1 MASSSKAFTVDEV
14 IDMIIARDEPE
25 EVCHIKRKKPN
36 DDYKNKPS
44 QEEKRSENSVSRFY
58 GTSRCITLSEARE
71 EIESDENEV
80 RNVTIIPPDKGDEY
94 PTDEEDDFDGQD
106 GLPGDIVGT
115 LEINFELDN
124 YEQDKNDEAIKGVS
138 TNESLKKKGKRKN
151 SESGKNIK
159 KKNNK
164 KDTEKTHYEW
174 TKNVNC
180 FQPLMRNGNVNSFA
194 KVGHL
199 EGKTPFDV
207 WSLLFTPEMVDYI
220 TEQTMLY
227 ANRDKGDHSFF
238 TTSDEIYKFLGV
250 IIFSGYHHVPSEKN
264 FWSTQPDLQVP
275 FVANEISRNRY
286 HKIKSNI
293 HLADN
298 YNLEKGNKVAKVQP
312 IYDMFNKNLKQ
323 FGLLHSKLSIDESM
337 VPYKGLHSIRQYM
350 KAKPIKF
357 GYKLWSLCG
366 DDGYPYHL
374 DIYCGKS
381 NVTHGNYGLG
391 GNVVLSMVD
400 IAEKLGE
407 KTNVEFFFDNFFS
420 SQKLFLE
427 FQKEIFVL
435 RVQ

>member
-44 QEEKRSENSVSRFY
+44 QEDKRSENSVSRFY

-115 LEINFELDN
+115 LEINFESDIH
-124 YEQDKNDEAIKGVS
+124 EEDKNDEAIKSVS
-138 TNESLKKKGKRKN
+138 TKESLKQKGKRKN

-159 KKNNK
+159 KKNDK

-180 FQPLMRNGNVNSFA
+180 FQPLMRSRSVNSLA

-264 FWSTQPDLQVP
+264 FWSTQPDL
-275 FVANEISRNRY
+275 
-286 HKIKSNI
+286 
-293 HLADN
+293 
-298 YNLEKGNKVAKVQP
+298 
-312 IYDMFNKNLKQ
+312 
-323 FGLLHSKLSIDESM
+323 
-337 VPYKGLHSIRQYM
+337 
-350 KAKPIKF
+350 
-357 GYKLWSLCG
+357 
-366 DDGYPYHL
+366 
-374 DIYCGKS
+374 
-381 NVTHGNYGLG
+381 
-391 GNVVLSMVD
+391 
-400 IAEKLGE
+400 
-407 KTNVEFFFDNFFS
+407 
-420 SQKLFLE
+420 
-427 FQKEIFVL
+427 
-435 RVQ
+435 